1 MATSSPTGKA
11 LSSIHVAFAL
21 ALLFPVSTLQAQ
33 PAAGN
38 QPVPRVIRPN
48 GSQECKP
55 VLVQAWCGEA
65 GASGTDSAPKGLPG
79 DWATPALKSNDEPL
93 VRQSEKVSPDA
104 MAEPRAVSTDANPPP
119 QLDQAMLEG
128 VRVRLRNLGL
138 LGLTDV
144 SDTSL
149 AEAVRRFQAS
159 INIPE
164 TGVLN
169 RDTLGRLLVP

>member
-1 MATSSPTGKA
+1 
-11 LSSIHVAFAL
+11 
-21 ALLFPVSTLQAQ
+21 
-33 PAAGN
+33 
-38 QPVPRVIRPN
+38 
-48 GSQECKP
+48 
-55 VLVQAWCGEA
+55 
-65 GASGTDSAPKGLPG
+65 
-79 DWATPALKSNDEPL
+79 
-93 VRQSEKVSPDA
+93 

-144 SDTSL
+144 SDSSL

>member
-1 MATSSPTGKA
+1 MATSSRTGKA
-11 LSSIHVAFAL
+11 LTSIHLAL
-21 ALLFPVSTLQAQ
+21 ALALPVPVSTLQAE

-38 QPVPRVIRPN
+38 QPVPQDLRPN
-48 GSQECKP
+48 GGQECKP
-55 VLVQAWCGEA
+55 DLAQAWCGEA
-65 GASGTDSAPKGLPG
+65 GPSGADAAPKGLPG
-79 DWATPALKSNDEPL
+79 DWATPAVKSNDEPL
-93 VRQSEKVSPDA
+93 VRQPEKISPDA

-164 TGVLN
+164 TGVLS

>member
-1 MATSSPTGKA
+1 VATSSPTGKA
-11 LSSIHVAFAL
+11 LTSIHVAFAL
-21 ALLFPVSTLQAQ
+21 ALLLPVSTLQAQ

-65 GASGTDSAPKGLPG
+65 GPSGTDAAPKGLPG
-79 DWATPALKSNDEPL
+79 DWASPTVQRNYWPL
-93 VRQSEKVSPDA
+93 VRQSREVSPDA
-104 MAEPRAVSTDANPPP
+104 VAEPRAVSTDANPSP
-119 QLDQAMLEG
+119 QLDQALLEG
-128 VRVRLRNLGL
+128 VRVRLRNLGF
-138 LGLTDV
+138 LGLTEV
-144 SDTSL
+144 SDSAQ
-149 AEAVRRFQAS
+149 AEAISRFQAS